1 MEKLIE
7 TRDLFTEFNTFEG
20 VVKALNGVSIV
31 VNEGETYGLVGESG
45 CGKSVTVRSMMRI
58 VQAPGRIADGKVVIF
73 FRAEDRSRG
82 IDIVRRSDAYLTSI
96 RGDSISMIFQEASTS
111 LNPVLTIGYQIGES
125 FHFHRRAQMLEETI
139 RELDGELSGRVPFLA
154 RGWKCLQRS
163 LFTRELGVLASYE
176 ARIDGIDRELYGL
189 EEAAAAAEL
198 KRRDLL
204 NRRRDELREKSA
216 LAEFAKR
223 VPFLRH
229 YQRRLERTVRRHV
242 VELLR
247 SLGVPNPERI
257 ADSHPHELSGG
268 MQQRIVIAIALA
280 CHPVLL
286 IADEPTS
293 NLDVTIQAQIIDLIK
308 VLKQTAI
315 SSVLFITHDLGLVA
329 EICDRTSVMYAG
341 DIAETAGVRE
351 LFRNPLHPYS
361 QGLLRSVPKAEQSG
375 ELATIPGTV
384 PNLITPPTG
393 CRFHPRCPHCMEVCP
408 ETKPALIEHS
418 PGHWVA
424 CWLYKDG
431 RQ

>member
-20 VVKALNGVSIV
+20 VVRALNGVSVV
-31 VNEGETYGLVGESG
+31 VNAGETYGLVGESG

-58 VQAPGRIADGKVVIF
+58 VQAPGRIVGGKVVIF

-82 IDIVRRSDAYLTSI
+82 IDIVRRSDAYMTSI

-111 LNPVLTIGYQIGES
+111 LNPVLSIGYQVGES

-139 RELDGELSGRVPFLA
+139 RELDGELGGKMLFLA
-154 RGWKCLQRS
+154 RGWKRLQRG
-163 LFTRELGVLASYE
+163 LFSRELGALKTYE
-176 ARIDGIDRELYGL
+176 ERIDRIDHELYGL
-189 EEAAAAAEL
+189 EDAAGAADL

-204 NRRRDELREKSA
+204 NRRRDDLGEKSA
-216 LAEFAKR
+216 LAEFIKR
-223 VPFLRH
+223 VPFIRR

-247 SLGVPNPERI
+247 SLGVANPERI
-257 ADSHPHELSGG
+257 AASHPHELSGG

-308 VLKQTAI
+308 LLKRTAI

-329 EICDRTSVMYAG
+329 EVCDRTSVMYAG
-341 DIAETAGVRE
+341 DVAETALVKE
-351 LFRNPLHPYS
+351 LFRDPLHPYS

-375 ELATIPGTV
+375 ELATIPGAV

-393 CRFHPRCPHCMEVCP
+393 CRFHPRCPHRMAVCS
-408 ETKPALIEHS
+408 ETKPLMVEHS
-418 PGHWVA
+418 PNHWVA
-424 CWLYKDG
+424 CHLYKDG
-431 RQ
+431 TR